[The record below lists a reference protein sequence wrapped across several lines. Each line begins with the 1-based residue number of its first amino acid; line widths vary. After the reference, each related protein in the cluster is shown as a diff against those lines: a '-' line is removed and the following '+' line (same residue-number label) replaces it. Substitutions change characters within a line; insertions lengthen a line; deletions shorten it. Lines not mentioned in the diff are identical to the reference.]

1 MATQPIPAALAAAY
15 EDALTKRDVAELLK
29 TTAELQ
35 KRGSFRHCEQW
46 LQQAREAVPDEP
58 RFAVRMLEIYLRY
71 RSWPEFDALEKE
83 AVARH
88 ADAWELYYVIGCGH
102 EARGEWAEA
111 ANAFERASA
120 LNADETE
127 SVLREVR
134 ALRIQGKARDA
145 IQVLKRALKRHDEVA
160 PLHAN
165 MGYALVDE
173 RKPEEAVKHFR
184 RALDHQPDWQPYL
197 DDLAGALMLSER
209 WREAAA
215 AAIKSLEQRKANERA
230 WTVYGIAFHKMGDDK
245 RAEQGYKNA
254 IRAAKNPSRA
264 KGNYGLFLSSR
275 PERLLEAARL
285 LKEAYRQ
292 HPDWHEVGA
301 ALDLLLDSR

>member
-29 TTAELQ
+29 ATAELQ
-35 KRGSFRHCEQW
+35 KSGSFRHCEQW
-46 LQQAREAVPDEP
+46 LQQAWEAVPDEP

-71 RSWPEFDALEKE
+71 RSWPEFDSVEKE
-83 AVARH
+83 AVTRH
-88 ADAWELYYVIGCGH
+88 ADAWDLHYVIGCSH

-111 ANAFERASA
+111 AEAFAEAWK
-120 LNADETE
+120 LNPDETE
-127 SVLREVR
+127 PVLRQVR
-134 ALRIQGKARDA
+134 ALRIQGLATDA
-145 IQVLKRALKRHDEVA
+145 IGVLKRALKKHDDMA
-160 PLHAN
+160 PLQAA
-165 MGYALVDE
+165 MGYALIDV
-173 RKPEEAVKHFR
+173 RKPGEAVAYFQ
-184 RALDHQPDWQPYL
+184 RALDRQPDWQPYL

-215 AAIKSLEQRKANERA
+215 AAIRSLEQRKANERA
-230 WTVYGIAFHKMGDDK
+230 WTVYASAYRNMGDDK
-245 RAEQGYKNA
+245 RAEQGYRNA

-264 KGNYGLFLSSR
+264 KGNFGLFLASR
-275 PERLLEAARL
+275 PERMLEAARM

-301 ALDLLLDSR
+301 ALDLLTQ